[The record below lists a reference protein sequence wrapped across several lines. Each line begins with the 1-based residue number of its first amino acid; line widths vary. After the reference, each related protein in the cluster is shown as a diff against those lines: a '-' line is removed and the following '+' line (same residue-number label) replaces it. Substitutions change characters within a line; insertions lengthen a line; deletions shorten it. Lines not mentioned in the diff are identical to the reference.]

1 MKKLLILIT
10 SLVVIIGCSCSASA
24 GYVDTQQDILK
35 NVWRG
40 FYGYGTQ
47 EVFVDTD
54 TGVMYATFYGNRA
67 ISTVVMVNPDGTPR
81 IWDGEI

>member
-1 MKKLLILIT
+1 MKKLLILIA
-10 SLVVIIGCSCSASA
+10 SLVLIVGCSCSASA
-24 GYVDTQQDILK
+24 GYVDTQQDILE

-40 FYGYGTQ
+40 NCGYGMQ

-54 TGVMYATFYGNRA
+54 TGVMYATFYGNKA

-81 IWDGEI
+81 IWTGEI